1 MAGNSISTSVLDA
14 EDSRPLAN
22 LDFEELA
29 ADGGSLGIV
38 LSYLEKQHRIIMDAL
53 TYQDEMLRS
62 INHRVEREGSTVP
75 ALPEF
80 RFHAMSSGLT
90 NGLGTGSAG
99 SAGSNAVKASKDS
112 AKLRSPG
119 EHSVAASLFT
129 SYSQDDLMLRLGA
142 SQAVSPVRSQGQ
154 DPTRTKGPTETLV
167 QRITRHVAFD
177 IFFGAVVVTNA
188 IFIGIDVGFHV
199 GQSESRDVSFK
210 VIQYVYTLA
219 FTVEIFFRIGA
230 EWHDGWTCRG
240 EDRAWNC
247 FDLFIVMVAWFEV
260 SIDVIHATTDTQM
273 DSIAGV
279 IRVLR
284 FVMALRT
291 LVTSILSTLK
301 ALFWALLLL
310 FLIIYIFA
318 LLFTQAVDEFI
329 FKENKIDQLTPEE
342 ASASDQYFGTLFH
355 SMLTLFMS
363 IAGGVS
369 WEDAIAPLMAIST
382 VWLLAFLF
390 YVSFTYFAVLNV
402 VTGVFCQS
410 AIESAQQ
417 DRAAVVQSMLENKE
431 AHLSKMR
438 AVFSEIRE
446 NSPSNAEGDEAITFA
461 MLEEKINSPTV
472 QQLLETLG
480 LDVWDAWSFFKLLD
494 TDGGGSIEL
503 EEFFMGCLRL
513 GGNARGLE
521 LGKVL
526 QDQQWLIRSQGK
538 FQNFVEMELSQIN
551 EALNFILATN
561 SRESREPQT
570 KDL

>member
-301 ALFWALLLL
+301 AVFWALLLL

-480 LDVWDAWSFFKLLD
+480 GPGAAPVGAKTWW
-494 TDGGGSIEL
+494 L
-503 EEFFMGCLRL
+503 EWWWKACLQEFFMGCLRL

-551 EALNFILATN
+551 EAVTRDWERVPYAPKWLAYWK
-561 SRESREPQT
+561 S
-570 KDL
+570 